1 MTRFLTLTL
10 FELVL
15 TLTFYTQVGLDWETI
30 EDLDEMISEL
40 FCVRS
45 AVQERE
51 VDRFLTEALRNLMKT
66 GDTHQSEELEEFAKR
81 W

>member
-40 FCVRS
+40 FCVRN

-51 VDRFLTEALRNLMKT
+51 VDRFLTGALRNLMKT
-66 GDTHQSEELEEFAKR
+66 GGRHQSEELEEFAKR